1 MTTFLDGVK
10 VTTPTV
16 VSVAGTYT
24 IGYIAGPGTVF
35 EETGKTR
42 ATQDVTVL
50 PPTGDCPPGA
60 IDIPAP
66 PAVARPDCDSA
77 GSFTVTPHEG
87 MTTFLNGVKV
97 TAPTVVNSAGT
108 YTIGYVAGPGTVFE
122 ETGKTRATQ
131 QVTVLPATGNCPT
144 TVTRQLPSPP
154 MPSVPACEVDGS
166 LTLPVPADGLTWS
179 IVRDGGAAAGTSPYG
194 PGVYDVTV
202 TSSGLPFTTGGQSY
216 TFENITVLSNT
227 GPCVRGVEEIAPKVS
242 FTEPTCKNLDGAKWS
257 GNLNGLVDYAV
268 EGTPGPGETVTVT
281 ASIKA
286 AAADDFALSADSPNT
301 FEHTYV
307 SEAELACPTVK
318 GSETSRPKPQKPEE
332 QPTVLGT
339 QAVVPT
345 AVDAGLTGLPA
356 TGSSSTS
363 LLAQLLV
370 GGGLVL
376 LLAGGWLGFGRREY
390 GAHQA

>member
-1 MTTFLDGVK
+1 LVRNNDG
-10 VTTPTV
+10 TCTP
-16 VSVAGTYT
+16 
-24 IGYIAGPGTVF
+24 
-35 EETGKTR
+35 
-42 ATQDVTVL
+42 
-50 PPTGDCPPGA
+50 
-60 IDIPAP
+60 P
-66 PAVARPDCDSA
+66 PADLCSNVD
-77 GSFTVTPHEG
+77 G
-87 MTTFLNGVKV
+87 
-97 TAPTVVNSAGT
+97 
-108 YTIGYVAGPGTVFE
+108 I
-122 ETGKTRATQ
+122 Q
-131 QVTVLPATGNCPT
+131 T
-144 TVTRQLPSPP
+144 TVPAGLVRNNDGTCTPPPPPPSDVCQNIPGLQA
-154 MPSVPACEVDGS
+154 SVPAGYQLIDG
-166 LTLPVPADGLTWS
+166 D
-179 IVRDGGAAAGTSPYG
+179 
-194 PGVYDVTV
+194 
-202 TSSGLPFTTGGQSY
+202 
-216 TFENITVLSNT
+216 
-227 GPCVRGVEEIAPKVS
+227 CVQILGVEEIAPKVS

-281 ASIKA
+281 ATIKA
-286 AAADDFALSADSPNT
+286 AAADDFAFPVGFDNT

-307 SEAELACPTVK
+307 SEAQLACPTVK